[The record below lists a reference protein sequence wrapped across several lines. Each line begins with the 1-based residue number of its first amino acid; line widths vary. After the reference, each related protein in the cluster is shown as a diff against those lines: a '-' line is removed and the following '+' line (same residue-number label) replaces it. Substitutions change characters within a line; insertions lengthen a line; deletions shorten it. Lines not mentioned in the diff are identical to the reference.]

1 VLRNCCWMA
10 MRRRRGMDSAGGA
23 GFVRGGDFMLS
34 GAGRFR
40 GRQNGG
46 LDEKFESPRKIGARP
61 LDFDF

>member
-1 VLRNCCWMA
+1 
-10 MRRRRGMDSAGGA
+10 MDSAGGA

-46 LDEKFESPRKIGARP
+46 LGEKFESPRKIGARP